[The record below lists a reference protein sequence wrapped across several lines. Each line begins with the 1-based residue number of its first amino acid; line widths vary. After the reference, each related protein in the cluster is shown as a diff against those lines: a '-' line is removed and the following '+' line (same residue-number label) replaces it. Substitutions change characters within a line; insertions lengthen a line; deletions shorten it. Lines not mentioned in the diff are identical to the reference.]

1 MERPMGLFIAAGF
14 TTAIALGAFA
24 LLLIKSVDRRSAAL
38 AFVVAL
44 PLQPL
49 AFYAVRMPLDGAL
62 KALFGASAWLAV
74 LSLFYA
80 PLTEEP
86 AKWLTALV
94 PKVREAIRKQPVT
107 LALVVGLG
115 FGIGE
120 MWFIAHALTS
130 RPDFPD
136 LPATAFG
143 GFVIERLEVCFLHG
157 AFVAVPFVT
166 LARGGAFWLGAFA
179 GMVLHFLLNFPIF
192 LAGLNVFGLGPAW
205 AGVLQ
210 LWVLA
215 VVVGCAVMTWW
226 LARRGGVAKTG

>member
-1 MERPMGLFIAAGF
+1 MGLLIAAGF
-14 TTAIALGAFA
+14 TTAIALVGFA
-24 LLLIKSVDRRSAAL
+24 LLLIKCADRHSAAL
-38 AFVVAL
+38 AFLVAL

-49 AFYAVRMPLDGAL
+49 AFYALRMPIDGAL
-62 KALFGASAWLAV
+62 KGVFGTSLWMIILAQ
-74 LSLFYA
+74 FYA

-94 PKVREAIRKQPVT
+94 PTVRDAIRKQPVT
-107 LALVVGLG
+107 MALVVGLG

-120 MWFIAHALTS
+120 LWFIAHALTS

-157 AFVAVPFVT
+157 AFVALPFAR
-166 LARGGAFWLGAFA
+166 LARGGVFWLGGLA
-179 GMVLHFLLNFPIF
+179 GMALHFLLNFPIL
-192 LAGLNVFGLGPAW
+192 LAGLNVFGLGSAW
-205 AGVLQ
+205 AAVLQ

-215 VVVGCAVMTWW
+215 FVVGCAAMTWW
-226 LARRGGVAKTG
+226 LARGATTGATA